1 MRKSSAISPFSKRGA
16 LKSTLIKTFTT
27 PSVSF
32 PLTNE
37 FATVFIVCII
47 IAQIFIFTKYSP
59 GDIIIF
65 MKKPK
70 TYQEVIG
77 ETIEQMRLEKGW
89 TQEELAEA
97 TGTSQSAIH
106 RIEKGGQNISL
117 EMIKKLSEALGN
129 QILSI
134 NDSVSQSFRIRGGK
148 ELKGEITI
156 NTSKN
161 AAVGI
166 LMAALLNS
174 GKTVLHR
181 VARIEEVFRIIEVL
195 ESIGVKCHWQNRH
208 RDLEIISPRELKLDQ
223 MDIEAAR
230 KTRSV
235 IMMLGPLIH
244 RYKKFTLPYAGGCSL
259 GVRTVEPH
267 IKALESFGLKVD
279 AETNSG
285 FYEVTVNQHT
295 LKKYEDRYIV
305 LVERGDTVTENVL
318 MAAALSP
325 GRTTIVGASPN
336 YMVQDMCF
344 FLEKLGVK
352 ITGIGTTTLT
362 VRGREEIDEDIEYN
376 LSEDPIEAMSFIAA
390 AYATHSEITIRRAPI
405 EFLEIELEVLKSMNA
420 KFKKSEEYV
429 SANGRTRLVDLKI
442 LKSDLVA
449 PVDKIHPMPFPGLNI
464 DNLPF
469 FSVIAATAEG
479 RTMIHDWVFENRAI
493 YTTELANLNAKVE
506 LLDAHRLY
514 VVGPTNW
521 RPAELTAP
529 QALRPAV
536 VVLIGMLAASGTS
549 ILRNVY
555 SINRGYQDFAA
566 RLRHLG
572 ADITPLTGI

>member
-1 MRKSSAISPFSKRGA
+1 
-16 LKSTLIKTFTT
+16 
-27 PSVSF
+27 
-32 PLTNE
+32 
-37 FATVFIVCII
+37 
-47 IAQIFIFTKYSP
+47 
-59 GDIIIF
+59 
-65 MKKPK
+65 MKKSK
-70 TYQEVIG
+70 TYQQVIG
-77 ETIEQMRLEKGW
+77 ETIEQMRAEKGW
-89 TQEELAEA
+89 TQEELARA

-117 EMIKKLSEALGN
+117 EMIKKLSEALDN

-134 NDSVSQSFRIRGGK
+134 NDSVSQSYRIRGSK
-148 ELKGEITI
+148 ELHGEITI

-161 AAVGI
+161 AAVG
-166 LMAALLNS
+166 LLCAALLNE
-174 GKTVLHR
+174 GRTILHR

-208 RDLEIISPRELKLDQ
+208 RDLEIISPRELRLDQ

-230 KTRSV
+230 KTRSI
-235 IMMLGPLIH
+235 IMFLGPLLH
-244 RYKKFTLPYAGGCSL
+244 KFQDFTLPYAGGCSL
-259 GVRTVEPH
+259 GTRTVEPH
-267 IKALESFGLKVD
+267 MQALKSFGLEVD
-279 AETNSG
+279 AESESG
-285 FYEVTVNQHT
+285 VYQVHVREET
-295 LKKYEDRYIV
+295 LQKYTDRYIV
-305 LVERGDTVTENVL
+305 LTERGDTVTENVL

-352 ITGIGTTTLT
+352 ISGIGTTTLT
-362 VRGREEIDEDIEYN
+362 VRGRSSIDEDVDYH
-376 LSEDPIEAMSFIAA
+376 LSEDPIEAMSFIAT
-390 AYATHSEITIRRAPI
+390 AYVTNSEITVLRAPI
-405 EFLEIELEVLKSMNA
+405 EFLEIELEVLKTMNA
-420 KFKKSEEYV
+420 RYEKSAEYL
-429 SANGRTRLVDLKI
+429 SANGRTRLIDLHI
-442 LKSDLVA
+442 MKSHLIA

-469 FSVIAATAEG
+469 FSIIAAVADG

-493 YTTELANLNAKVE
+493 YTTELANLNVKVD

-514 VVGPTNW
+514 IDGPTNW
-521 RPAELTAP
+521 RPAELVAP

-536 VVLIGMLAASGTS
+536 VVLIGMLAAPGTS

-555 SINRGYQDFAA
+555 PINRGYQDFAA

-572 ADITPLTGI
+572 ADIHPLIGI